1 MFQISHH
8 NCGCTRCKLSL
19 IERLRYTLMQL
30 NQLPTPTKQRD
41 LLKFENSK
49 HFKRETLTI
58 IHIRVHRRDPQVVPK
73 DLDLLVALPL
83 LELFVALRALFAH
96 LGSST
101 FHFFLPTNFLQLDF
115 FARMTISVTV
125 EWQRKTGAV
134 LAATGRFL

>member
-8 NCGCTRCKLSL
+8 NCRCTRCKLSL

-49 HFKRETLTI
+49 LFKRENLTI
-58 IHIRVHRRDPQVVPK
+58 IHIRMHRRDPQVVPK

-96 LGSST
+96 LGST
-101 FHFFLPTNFLQLDF
+101 FHFFFANLLSPT
-115 FARMTISVTV
+115 
-125 EWQRKTGAV
+125 
-134 LAATGRFL
+134 